1 MEVIMFQTRVLSIQD
16 ISCFGKCSL
25 TVALPIMSAMG
36 AETVII
42 PTAVLSTHTGG
53 FTGFTFRDL
62 SEDIPKIAD
71 HWSTIGIKFNAIS
84 TGYLGSFEQ
93 IGMVKDIFGRFGKG
107 AIKFVDPV
115 MADNGKLYTGFTPE
129 FAKEMAG
136 LCSVADIIVPNMT
149 EASFMLDIPY
159 EAGPY
164 TEEYVK
170 DVLKRLAALG
180 CPVAAITG
188 VVLDT
193 SPDKQ
198 GVMAYDG
205 KNDTFVSYFSDNLPV
220 KFHGTGDIFASTM
233 CGALALGKSL
243 EYACEIAVNYTVECI
258 KRSIGDDEHK
268 YGVRFEECIP
278 YLTDYL
284 RK

>member
-1 MEVIMFQTRVLSIQD
+1 MFQTRVLSIQD
-16 ISCFGKCSL
+16 ISCLGKCSL

-36 AETVII
+36 AETCII

-53 FTGFTFRDL
+53 FTGYTYRDL
-62 SEDIPKIAD
+62 TEDIPKIAE
-71 HWSTIGIKFNAIS
+71 HWSSLDIKFNAIG

-93 IGMVKDIFGRFGKG
+93 IGMVKDIFAHFGQG
-107 AIKFVDPV
+107 AVKFVDPV

-129 FAKEMAG
+129 FAKEMAS
-136 LCSVADIIVPNMT
+136 LCAQADIIVPNMT
-149 EASFMLDIPY
+149 EASFMLGREY
-159 EAGPY
+159 KSGPY

-170 DVLKRLAALG
+170 EVLKELTSLG

-188 VVLDT
+188 VVLENA
-193 SPDKQ
+193 PEKQ
-198 GVMAYDG
+198 GVIAYDS
-205 KNDTFVSYFSDNLPV
+205 KKDEFVSYYNENLPV
-220 KFHGTGDIFASTM
+220 KFHGTGDIYASAM

-243 EYACEIAVNYTVECI
+243 EYSVKIAVDFTVECI
-258 KRSIGDDEHK
+258 KRSIGDEEHK

-284 RK
+284 RR

>member
-1 MEVIMFQTRVLSIQD
+1 MFQTRVLSIQD
-16 ISCFGKCSL
+16 ISCLGKCSL

-36 AETVII
+36 AETCII

-53 FTGFTFRDL
+53 FTGYTYRDL
-62 SEDIPKIAD
+62 TEDIPKIAE
-71 HWSTIGIKFNAIS
+71 HWSSLDIKFNAIG

-93 IGMVKDIFGRFGKG
+93 IGMVKDIFARFGQG
-107 AIKFVDPV
+107 AVKFVDPV

-129 FAKEMAG
+129 FAKEMAS
-136 LCSVADIIVPNMT
+136 LCAQADIIVPNMT
-149 EASFMLDIPY
+149 EASFMLGREY
-159 EAGPY
+159 KSGPY

-170 DVLKRLAALG
+170 DVLKELTSLG

-188 VVLDT
+188 VVLEN
-193 SPDKQ
+193 SPEKQ
-198 GVMAYDG
+198 GVIAYDS
-205 KNDTFVSYFSDNLPV
+205 KKDEFVSYYNENLPV
-220 KFHGTGDIFASTM
+220 KFHGTGDIYASAM

-243 EYACEIAVNYTVECI
+243 EYSVKIAVDFTVECI
-258 KRSIGDDEHK
+258 KRSIGDEEHK

-284 RK
+284 RR